1 MWSLVASLDSFVAW
15 RILIFGWYYSSM
27 IYILMWRIIN
37 LLHNFI
43 LSRRMYCRILISLF
57 CTLNFNAKVFILPRP
72 HHLLFWRWGFRE
84 DLMFFRLLFVKW
96 LHFVDGLSLV
106 IWFIFSLG
114 GFVSFA
120 CRMIYI
126 LIGRICIIYSSYD
139 LYSHWENLYHLTR
152 RMIYTPAWEICI
164 ILLVVWFIFPL
175 REFVSFCLSYDL
187 YSHWENHLACYMI
200 YTPAWGICII
210 LLIVW
215 FIFPLG
221 EFVSFCSSY
230 DLYSH
235 SDNLYHLTGRI
246 IYTPA
251 CEICIILLVV
261 WFIFPLGEFV
271 SFCLSYDLYSHL
283 GNLYHLL
290 LERFLDVM
298 SFWTFLRPCWYLH

>member
-1 MWSLVASLDSFVAW
+1 MLKCLYYLGRTICCFDDEALGKTWCFSVCCSSSDC
-15 RILIFGWYYSSM
+15 ILWMDF
-27 IYILMWRIIN
+27 
-37 LLHNFI
+37 H
-43 LSRRMYCRILISLF
+43 
-57 CTLNFNAKVFILPRP
+57 
-72 HHLLFWRWGFRE
+72 
-84 DLMFFRLLFVKW
+84 
-96 LHFVDGLSLV
+96 
-106 IWFIFSLG
+106 
-114 GFVSFA
+114 
-120 CRMIYI
+120 
-126 LIGRICIIYSSYD
+126 SSYD

-221 EFVSFCSSY
+221 EFVSFCLSY

-235 SDNLYHLTGRI
+235 SENLYHLARRI

-271 SFCLSYDLYSHL
+271 
-283 GNLYHLL
+283 
-290 LERFLDVM
+290 
-298 SFWTFLRPCWYLH
+298 